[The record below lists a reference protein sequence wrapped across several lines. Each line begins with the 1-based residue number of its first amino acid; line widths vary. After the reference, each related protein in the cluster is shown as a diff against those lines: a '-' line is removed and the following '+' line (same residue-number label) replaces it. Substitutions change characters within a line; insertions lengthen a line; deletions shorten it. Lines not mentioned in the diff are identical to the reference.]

1 MPLSYFFVDKEY
13 DALYKSEY
21 QFGKL
26 FGCYAI
32 LAIIISSLGL
42 LGLSA
47 FTIERKTKEIGIRKV
62 LGSSNWSIVA
72 MLLQDFLIL
81 IFMSFVIG
89 APLAW
94 YGSTE
99 WLSNFSYR
107 ISFSWWFVLIASLTV
122 IILSILTTSL
132 QIVRAA
138 MANPVKNLKQE

>member
-1 MPLSYFFVDKEY
+1 MDKEY

-42 LGLSA
+42 LGLSS
-47 FTIERKTKEIGIRKV
+47 FTIERRTKEIGIRKV
-62 LGSSNWSIVA
+62 LGSSTSGIVI
-72 MLLQDFLIL
+72 MLLKDLLMVIS
-81 IFMSFVIG
+81 ISFVIG

-94 YGSTE
+94 YSSSE

-107 ISFSWWFVLIASLTV
+107 ISFSWWFFIVASLTV
-122 IILSILTTSL
+122 VALAILTVGL
-132 QIVRAA
+132 QTVKAA
-138 MANPVKNLKQE
+138 MENPVKNLKQD